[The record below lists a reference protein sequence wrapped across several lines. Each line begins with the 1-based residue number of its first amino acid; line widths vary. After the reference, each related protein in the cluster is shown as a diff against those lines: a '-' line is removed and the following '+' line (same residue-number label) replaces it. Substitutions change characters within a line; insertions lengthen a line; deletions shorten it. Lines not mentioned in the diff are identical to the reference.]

1 MKEANLT
8 KDYYIS
14 QKRFGNDIKRQ
25 KSFVIEKQYIQSL
38 FHKRS
43 LENLKILDI
52 GCSTGEFIKSVFGDG
67 QEIFGIEP
75 SEFASDIAS
84 KNGIKIINDI
94 SEEDNFDL
102 IIYRGTIQYIP
113 NPFESIMK
121 THRALKNKGK
131 IIFLATPNTRSLYYL
146 LFKTLP
152 FLEDD
157 LMYWV
162 PSDICLKRTLENFG
176 FINVEL
182 KYPYFKTPY
191 SQPLL
196 DLLRF
201 FVKIFTNRGKFA
213 FPGNSISVSAE
224 KNDKPI

>member
-75 SEFASDIAS
+75 SEFASNIAS

-146 LFKTLP
+146 LFKTLL
-152 FLEDD
+152 F
-157 LMYWV
+157 
-162 PSDICLKRTLENFG
+162 
-176 FINVEL
+176 
-182 KYPYFKTPY
+182 
-191 SQPLL
+191 
-196 DLLRF
+196 
-201 FVKIFTNRGKFA
+201 
-213 FPGNSISVSAE
+213 
-224 KNDKPI
+224 

>member
-1 MKEANLT
+1 MKDANLT
-8 KDYYIS
+8 KDYYVS

-38 FHKRS
+38 FYKRS

-52 GCSTGEFIKSVFGDG
+52 GCSTGEFVKSVFGDG
-67 QEIFGIEP
+67 KEIFGIEP
-75 SEFASDIAS
+75 SEFARNIAS

-121 THRALKNKGK
+121 TYKALKTKGK

-176 FINVEL
+176 FVNVKL

-201 FVKIFTNRGKFA
+201 FIKIFTNRGKFA

-224 KNDKPI
+224 KK

>member
-1 MKEANLT
+1 MKEANLP
-8 KDYYIS
+8 KDYFIS

-25 KSFVIEKQYIQSL
+25 KSFLIEKEYIKSM
-38 FHKRS
+38 FPHRAIES
-43 LENLKILDI
+43 LKILDI
-52 GCSTGEFIKSVFGDG
+52 GCSTGEFTKSVFSNGK
-67 QEIFGIEP
+67 QIFGIEP
-75 SEFASDIAS
+75 SDFAKNIAS
-84 KNGIKIINDI
+84 KNGVKIINDI

-121 THRALKNKGK
+121 THRALKKKGK

-146 LFKTLP
+146 IFKTLP

-176 FINVEL
+176 FINVDIN
-182 KYPYFKTPY
+182 YPYFNTPY
-191 SQPLL
+191 SEPIL
-196 DLLRF
+196 DHIK
-201 FVKIFTNRGKFA
+201 FVIKIFTKRGKFA

-224 KNDKPI
+224 KK